1 MSREEILERLK
12 EILAAE
18 DDRKKSLIENCTED
32 MSLTDDFGL
41 NSVGMLYL
49 VIDIEESFNIR
60 FENVG
65 IGDFTTLK
73 EVIDYIEERVK

>member
-12 EILAAE
+12 EILIAE

-32 MSLTDDFGL
+32 MSLTDDFGF
-41 NSVGMLYL
+41 NSVGLLYM
-49 VIDIEESFNIR
+49 VIDIEESFGIR

-65 IGDFTTLK
+65 ISDFSTLK
-73 EVIDYIEERVK
+73 EVIDYIEEQVK